1 MSAVVRLGL
10 IGCGAIGTVLL
21 EYLAGHVPAPGQ
33 PRLQL
38 QRVVVPERSIA
49 RVEGLLQR
57 LGLQAEVSSDLQGPD
72 EVLDL
77 WVECAGHAALK
88 MHVVPALA
96 QGHSV
101 VVCSVGACAD
111 EKLLAELEQA
121 SRLGGG
127 RMQFVAGAVGAID
140 ALAAARHS
148 GLTEVRYQG
157 IKPALAWQ
165 GTPAEAVLDLHNL
178 QEATVFFEGTARE
191 AAQQY
196 PQNANVAAT
205 IALAGM
211 GFENTQVQLIA
222 DPQARYNQHHIEAR
236 GGFGHLQFEV
246 QGRTLPD
253 NPKTSALTAYSL
265 IQAVLNHIQPWHM

>member
-49 RVEGLLQR
+49 RVEGLVQR
-57 LGLQAEVSSDLQGPD
+57 LGVRAEVSSDLQGPD
-72 EVLDL
+72 ATLDL

-127 RMQFVAGAVGAID
+127 RMQFVAGGRGGPFA
-140 ALAAARHS
+140 
-148 GLTEVRYQG
+148 
-157 IKPALAWQ
+157 P
-165 GTPAEAVLDLHNL
+165 
-178 QEATVFFEGTARE
+178 
-191 AAQQY
+191 
-196 PQNANVAAT
+196 
-205 IALAGM
+205 
-211 GFENTQVQLIA
+211 
-222 DPQARYNQHHIEAR
+222 AR
-236 GGFGHLQFEV
+236 GGERRRGAV
-246 QGRTLPD
+246 GLPGSKPD
-253 NPKTSALTAYSL
+253 
-265 IQAVLNHIQPWHM
+265 VPWH